1 MYGVNSIVKKKKKDI
16 FSPVKYPDRLT
27 EYWKRE
33 KVILSIICV
42 TGIIYNIGLTAGP
55 IFQGR
60 LIDALFQKQSSI
72 QVIKIALLFVSVIS
86 LVQVARYY
94 KRFYIR
100 RFANNT
106 AASMRQT
113 LYHSLLGKSALQL
126 SEENMGGLMTKAI
139 SDVDIC
145 VEGMRK
151 FTTEVFDTGV
161 VLISYLAVMLHYE
174 VKMTMLSCLFIP
186 IAIFIAEK
194 MKKVIYTYTSAYR
207 KEMSKLTENTYDMLN
222 HVILYR
228 LNSREEANELSYN
241 SQLNSLGKA
250 AVYANVWENAMPS
263 VYNAIAMSG
272 VLFVITL
279 GGKYVMEGKFSIGVF
294 STYLALYTAMAAKA
308 SKAAK
313 LFNSMQKAM
322 VSWDRIKPYLSGAK
336 NVEFTNIYEKTPQTV
351 ELHINS
357 LSFSYDGNE
366 FKQIRNLNLSAKQ
379 GMIVGITGPIACGKT
394 TFGKLFIDDYKYQ
407 GSIRI
412 GNNELSDLSQ
422 EKRSKIISHMGH
434 NPHLLS
440 DTIYENIT
448 LGEDGD
454 IKKVLRDVCFEEDL
468 KQMPDGIMTVVGNHG
483 VRLSGGQQARIS
495 LARALYHHKGL
506 MILDDPFSAV
516 DRNTE
521 EHIIS
526 YLNEYKDNSLIII
539 ISHRFK
545 VFETADMVVMMNR
558 DHTFD
563 YGTHEQLLN
572 QSKEYRELY
581 NLQMGEN
588 KNEK

>member
-1 MYGVNSIVKKKKKDI
+1 MYGVNDIMEKKKKDI
-16 FSPVKYPDRLT
+16 FSPVKYPDKLT

-33 KVILSIICV
+33 KVILFIICV

-55 IFQGR
+55 MFQGR
-60 LIDALFQKQSSI
+60 LIDALFQGQSSI
-72 QVIKIALLFVSVIS
+72 QVIKIALLFISVIF

-126 SEENMGGLMTKAI
+126 SRENMGGLMTKAI
-139 SDVDIC
+139 SDVDVC

-161 VLISYLAVMLHYE
+161 VLISYLTVMLQYE
-174 VKMTMLSCLFIP
+174 VKMTILSCLFIP

-194 MKKVIYTYTSAYR
+194 MKKVIYIYTNTYR
-207 KEMSKLTENTYDMLN
+207 KEMSKLTENTYEILN
-222 HVILYR
+222 HATLYR

-241 SQLNSLGKA
+241 SQLYSLGKA

-294 STYLALYTAMAAKA
+294 STYLALYTAMAAKS

-322 VSWDRIKPYLSGAK
+322 VSWDRIRPYLSHAN
-336 NVEFTNIYEKTPQTV
+336 NVEFADKYEKTPKTI
-351 ELHINS
+351 ELQINS
-357 LSFSYDGNE
+357 LSFSYDSNE
-366 FKQIRNLNLSAKQ
+366 IKQIKNLNLSAKQ

-394 TFGKLFIDDYKYQ
+394 TFGKLFTGDYKYQ

-412 GNNELSDLSQ
+412 ENNELSDLSQ
-422 EKRSKIISHMGH
+422 ERRSNIISYMGH

-468 KQMPDGIMTVVGNHG
+468 KQMPDGMMTVVGNHG
-483 VRLSGGQQARIS
+483 MRLSGGQQARIS
-495 LARALYHHKGL
+495 IARALYHHKKL

-516 DRNTE
+516 DKDTE

-526 YLNEYKDNSLIII
+526 HLNEYKYNSLIII

-545 VFETADMVVMMNR
+545 VFEKADMVVMMNR

-572 QSKEYRELY
+572 QSKGYRELY